1 MIWYLLYPFR
11 GCALPRPPACDRT
24 LLTRWIRT
32 TEAPVLSP
40 THPLRDAFT
49 RYGRYAARHVI
60 STLLISVT
68 VASILIYP
76 FPFLYTNDFTNG
88 ASNLPHHV
96 WTDAQPLE
104 EKGGLEPDVMM
115 RYIWVHGDYMQALDR
130 DVLLGALELQNEL
143 LGPTIDFSPRQLPQP
158 LETVDFSH
166 EAALD
171 LNPRQRDAFHIINGL
186 TDESWFFHSPLLY
199 WSCDEHKLAADQD
212 IIATVNHR
220 KTQHTSVNV
229 TLRHSIVFSGKRF
242 EDRRLVAADSLVI
255 TLIHRRNSPVGRIW
269 QAKCEELAR
278 KVSDKWDVY
287 PADGASTRSQ
297 IYEFQFRP
305 MSVPDVL
312 ALGAA
317 YLLTSAYF
325 VISLTKL
332 RAVKSKIGLVVTVM
346 VQLVLSMIS
355 SFTLC
360 AIFKIDLSK
369 IPQLAYPVAIFSMSL
384 ENIFRLINAVIL
396 TPPEDNTS
404 NRIGHAFGTTG
415 HVALASVGQNL
426 LILWGL
432 SHIVS
437 PGVQAFC
444 TFAAI
449 AIIFDFFYLSTFF
462 LSVLSVDVRRTE
474 LSDALAKAYIRNH
487 RTPAEAKARQTWL
500 DALLQGKI
508 AMSTRIAG
516 TIVMVG
522 FVLIAQWH
530 FFENESLLRI
540 LGRITMLSRKYKD
553 SIPKSSLLVDI
564 HQARSP
570 TSWLRLQ
577 DHETAREVIKVV
589 KPEAHS
595 YIARVFDPIVFVKKG
610 ADRMLSTNE
619 RPFLPAVYDFARNQ
633 TLPFMGTILVIG
645 AAVRILMNY
654 LLYDELAET
663 PTNTAEEE
671 PLLTVRTLGKG
682 HSLDVVALS
691 ASSDGHVVSVGL
703 DRIIRV
709 WDVKAGGSYP
719 LLGNDEV
726 KIAFPILAMCIDDDS
741 RLLALLMTRT
751 VLLWD
756 LHERQWGPSISV
768 DPFRH
773 RPEAFFF
780 AAQES
785 EGVHPVLLLRRDGT
799 MTEIRPE
806 KGETESYLISDGALV
821 SVGALV
827 EKARATTKVMTS
839 FRDGQVHCLSQDAS
853 GWNCNAV
860 DIPRPRDKEFMSLV
874 ALPELGFILVVRVQS
889 IDLVD
894 AATYCSIHSFK
905 TDPIQPKTLKCF
917 HSRRRTM
924 RCGSVGLKY
933 LTFAYLNA
941 FTRDL
946 IVQTYTPQDE
956 GASICFRVPGQPV
969 SKTCCRWPETKELR
983 SVVKDPGTWEAL
995 PSRILL
1001 GVRRKSPSK
1010 VRLENGHAQK
1020 NGNGE
1025 LRRRR
1030 PSHSQAAAPHVK
1042 NEDMWEIW
1050 MLSQAGNMET
1060 WDTMPLCRD
1069 TDDDHLFVNTTGP
1082 MVRVGRGSVA
1092 IGLSN
1097 VIKVIL
1103 VGHER
1108 FEGGEETSTLEDG
1121 LGTVTSRRRNKP
1133 STLKGK
1139 PAMLT

>member
-11 GCALPRPPACDRT
+11 G
-24 LLTRWIRT
+24 T
-32 TEAPVLSP
+32 TDAPVLSP

-60 STLLISVT
+60 TTLLISVT
-68 VASILIYP
+68 VAAVLIYP

-104 EKGGLEPDVMM
+104 EKSGIEPDVMM
-115 RYIWVHGDYMQALDR
+115 RYIWVHGDYMKALDR
-130 DVLLGALELQNEL
+130 DVLMGALELQNEL
-143 LGPTIDFSPRQLPQP
+143 LGPTVDFSPRQLPPP

-166 EAALD
+166 TTALD

-199 WSCDEHKLAADQD
+199 WSCDMNKVETDPD
-212 IIATVNHR
+212 IISTVNNK

-242 EDRRLVAADSLVI
+242 EDRRLAAADSLVI

-269 QAKCEELAR
+269 QAKSEELAR
-278 KVSDKWDVY
+278 KMADKWDVY
-287 PADGASTRSQ
+287 PSDGTSYRSQ

-305 MSVPDVL
+305 MSLFDSL
-312 ALGAA
+312 ALAAA
-317 YLLTSAYF
+317 YILVTAYF
-325 VISLTKL
+325 VVSLTKL

-346 VQLVLSMIS
+346 AQLVLSIMS

-369 IPQLAYPVAIFSMSL
+369 IPRLAYPVAVFSMSL

-396 TPPEDNTS
+396 TPSESNTS
-404 NRIGHAFGTTG
+404 NRIGHAFGTTS
-415 HVALASVGQNL
+415 HVAIASTGQNL

-432 SHIVS
+432 SYMVS

-444 TFAAI
+444 SFAAI

-474 LSDALAKAYIRNH
+474 LSDALAKASIRNH

-530 FFENESLLRI
+530 FLENESLLRA
-540 LGRITMLSRKYKD
+540 LGRITMITRKYKD
-553 SIPKSSLLVDI
+553 DTPKSSLLVDI

-577 DHETAREVIKVV
+577 DHETAREVINVV

-595 YIARVFDPIVFVKKG
+595 YVARVFDPIVFVKKG
-610 ADRMLSTNE
+610 ADRMLSTKE
-619 RPFLPAVYDFARNQ
+619 PPFLPAVYDFVRHQ
-633 TLPFMGTILVIG
+633 TLPFVVTVLVIG
-645 AAVRILMNY
+645 ALVRILMNY
-654 LLYDELAET
+654 LLYDEMSE
-663 PTNTAEEE
+663 NTTLIHGSEEE
-671 PLLTVRTLGKG
+671 PLLTVKTLGQG
-682 HSLDVVALS
+682 HLLDIVALC

-703 DRIIRV
+703 DRTIRI
-709 WDVKAGGSYP
+709 WDVKAGGSYD
-719 LLGNDEV
+719 LQGSDTAQIV
-726 KIAFPILAMCIDDDS
+726 FPILAMCIDDDS
-741 RLLALLMTRT
+741 RWLALLMTKT

-756 LHERQWGPSISV
+756 LQECQWGPTIDV
-768 DPFRH
+768 ADHGH

-780 AAQES
+780 AAQEI
-785 EGVHPVLLLRRDGT
+785 EGVHPVILLRRNGI
-799 MTEIRPE
+799 MTEIKPE
-806 KGETESYLISDGALV
+806 KLATVSYEISEGALV
-821 SVGALV
+821 SVGALI
-827 EKARATTKVMTS
+827 EKAKSTTKIITS
-839 FRDGQVHCLSQDAS
+839 FRNGQVHCLSQEAT

-894 AATYCSIHSFK
+894 ATSYCTIHSFK

-917 HSRRRTM
+917 HSKRRTM

-946 IVQTYTPQDE
+946 VVQTYTPQDE
-956 GASICFRVPGQPV
+956 GASICFREPGQPV

-1001 GVRRKSPSK
+1001 GVRKKPSPK
-1010 VRLENGHAQK
+1010 APAENGSAHQ

-1030 PSHSQAAAPHVK
+1030 PSHTPKSISPVK
-1042 NEDMWEIW
+1042 MEDMWEIW
-1050 MLSQAGNMET
+1050 MLSQADNKES
-1060 WDTMPLCRD
+1060 WDTLPLCRE
-1069 TDDDHLFVNTTGP
+1069 TDDEHLFVNKTGP

-1103 VGHER
+1103 VGNER
-1108 FEGGEETSTLEDG
+1108 FEGSEESSAPEDG
-1121 LGTVTSRRRNKP
+1121 LGTVMSRRRNKP
-1133 STLKGK
+1133 STLRGR
-1139 PAMLT
+1139 PTAMLK

>member
-11 GCALPRPPACDRT
+11 G
-24 LLTRWIRT
+24 T

-40 THPLRDAFT
+40 THPLRDACT

-60 STLLISVT
+60 STLLLSVT

-104 EKGGLEPDVMM
+104 DKGGLEPDVMM
-115 RYIWVHGDYMQALDR
+115 RYIWVHGDYMRALDQ
-130 DVLLGALELQNEL
+130 DVLHGALELQNEL
-143 LGPTIDFSPRQLPQP
+143 LGPTIDFSPRQLPRP
-158 LETVDFSH
+158 LETVDFSRTT
-166 EAALD
+166 ALD
-171 LNPRQRDAFHIINGL
+171 LNPRQRDSFHIANGL

-199 WSCDEHKLAADQD
+199 WSCDENKLAADKD
-212 IIATVNHR
+212 IIATVNNK

-242 EDRRLVAADSLVI
+242 EDRKLAAADALVI
-255 TLIHRRNSPVGRIW
+255 TLIHRRNSPIGRIW

-278 KVSDKWDVY
+278 KMADKWDIY
-287 PADGASTRSQ
+287 PSDGTSMRSQ

-305 MSVPDVL
+305 MSVQDGL

-317 YLLTSAYF
+317 YLLVALYF
-325 VISLTKL
+325 VVSLTKL

-346 VQLVLSMIS
+346 AQLILSILS
-355 SFTLC
+355 SFTVC
-360 AIFKIDLSK
+360 AVFKIDLSR

-396 TPPEDNTS
+396 TTPEDSTS

-415 HVALASVGQNL
+415 HIALASVGQNL
-426 LILWGL
+426 FILWGL
-432 SHIVS
+432 SYVVS

-474 LSDALAKAYIRNH
+474 LSDALAKASIRNH
-487 RTPAEAKARQTWL
+487 RTPAEAKAGQTWL
-500 DALLQGKI
+500 EALLQGKI

-530 FFENESLLRI
+530 FFDMSLLHLI
-540 LGRITMLSRKYKD
+540 GLITMLSKRYTD
-553 SIPKSSLLVDI
+553 TGPKSSLLIDI

-577 DHETAREVIKVV
+577 DHETAREVINVV
-589 KPEAHS
+589 KPDAHS
-595 YIARVFDPIVFVKKG
+595 YVARVFDPIVFVKKG
-610 ADRMLSTNE
+610 ADRMLSTSE
-619 RPFLPAVYDFARNQ
+619 RRFLPAVYDFVRHQ
-633 TLPFMGTILVIG
+633 TLPFVVTVLTIA

-654 LLYDELAET
+654 LLYDELAES
-663 PTNTAEEE
+663 PSVGVEEE
-671 PLLTVRTLGKG
+671 PLLTVQTLGKG

-691 ASSDGHVVSVGL
+691 ASPDGHVVSVGL

-709 WDVKAGGSYP
+709 WDVKAGGSYA
-719 LLGNDEV
+719 LMGNDQV
-726 KIAFPILAMCIDDDS
+726 KIVFPILAMCIDDDS
-741 RLLALLMTRT
+741 RYLALLMTRT
-751 VLLWD
+751 VVMWD
-756 LHERQWGPSISV
+756 LQECRWGPSTAIE
-768 DPFRH
+768 PFRH

-799 MTEIRPE
+799 MTEIKPE
-806 KGETESYLISDGALV
+806 KGETESYLITDGTLV

-827 EKARATTKVMTS
+827 EQAKATTKVMTS
-839 FRDGQVHCLSQDAS
+839 TRDGQVHCLSQEAS
-853 GWNCNAV
+853 GWDCNTV

-889 IDLVD
+889 IDLVH
-894 AATYCSIHSFK
+894 AETYTSIHSFR

-917 HSRRRTM
+917 HSKRRTM

-946 IVQTYTPQDE
+946 VVQTYMPQDE
-956 GASICFRVPGQPV
+956 GASICFRAPGLPV
-969 SKTCCRWPETKELR
+969 SKTCCRWPETKEMR

-1001 GVRRKSPSK
+1001 GVRKKSIPK
-1010 VRLENGHAQK
+1010 TRLENGHAHQ

-1030 PSHSQAAAPHVK
+1030 SSHTQAPTP
-1042 NEDMWEIW
+1042 NIRNQDMWEIW
-1050 MLSQAGNMET
+1050 MLSQAGNVET

-1069 TDDDHLFVNTTGP
+1069 TDEAEHLYVNTTGP

-1108 FEGGEETSTLEDG
+1108 FEGGEESSALEDG
-1121 LGTVTSRRRNKP
+1121 LGTVMNRRRNKP
-1133 STLKGK
+1133 STLRGK
-1139 PAMLT
+1139 PPVVLS

>member
-11 GCALPRPPACDRT
+11 G
-24 LLTRWIRT
+24 T

-60 STLLISVT
+60 TTLLISVT
-68 VASILIYP
+68 VASVLIYP
-76 FPFLYTNDFTNG
+76 FPFLYTTDFTNG

-104 EKGGLEPDVMM
+104 EKTGIEPDVMM
-115 RYIWVHGDYMQALDR
+115 RYIWVHGDYMKALDR
-130 DVLLGALELQNEL
+130 DVLMGALELQNEL
-143 LGPTIDFSPRQLPQP
+143 LGPTVDFSPRQLPPP

-166 EAALD
+166 TTALD
-171 LNPRQRDAFHIINGL
+171 LSPRQRDAFHIINGL

-199 WSCDEHKLAADQD
+199 WSCDKQKLESDAD
-212 IIATVNHR
+212 IMSTVNDK

-242 EDRRLVAADSLVI
+242 EDRRLAAADALVI

-269 QAKCEELAR
+269 QAKSEELAR
-278 KVSDKWDVY
+278 KMADKWDVY
-287 PADGASTRSQ
+287 PSDGMSYRSQ

-305 MSVPDVL
+305 MSLQDGL

-317 YLLTSAYF
+317 YLLTGAYF
-325 VISLTKL
+325 VVSLTKL
-332 RAVKSKIGLVVTVM
+332 RAVKSKFGLVVTVLA
-346 VQLVLSMIS
+346 QLVLSIMS

-396 TPPEDNTS
+396 TPAESNTS

-432 SHIVS
+432 SHMVS

-444 TFAAI
+444 SFAAI

-474 LSDALAKAYIRNH
+474 LSDALAKASIRNH
-487 RTPAEAKARQTWL
+487 RTPAEAKARQSWV

-516 TIVMVG
+516 TIVLIG

-530 FFENESLLRI
+530 FFENESLLRT
-540 LGRITMLSRKYKD
+540 LGRITMISRKYKD
-553 SIPKSSLLVDI
+553 VAPKSSLLIDV

-577 DHETAREVIKVV
+577 DHETAREVINVV

-595 YIARVFDPIVFVKKG
+595 YVARVFDPIVFVKKG
-610 ADRMLSTNE
+610 ADRMLTTNE
-619 RPFLPAVYDFARNQ
+619 PPFLPAVYDFARHQ
-633 TLPFMGTILVIG
+633 TLPFLATVLVIG

-654 LLYDELAET
+654 LLFDELAET
-663 PTNTAEEE
+663 TASTNAAEEE
-671 PLLTVRTLGKG
+671 PLLTVKTLGKG
-682 HSLDVVALS
+682 HSLDIVAMS

-719 LLGNDEV
+719 LLGNEQSQV
-726 KIAFPILAMCIDDDS
+726 AFPILAMCVDDES
-741 RLLALLMTRT
+741 RWLALLMTKT

-756 LHERQWGPSISV
+756 LQERTWGPSISV

-780 AAQES
+780 AAQEV
-785 EGVHPVLLLRRDGT
+785 EGVHPVILLRRDGI
-799 MTEIRPE
+799 MTEIKPE
-806 KGETESYLISDGALV
+806 KMETDSYLISDGALV
-821 SVGALV
+821 SVGALI
-827 EKARATTKVMTS
+827 EKAKATTKVMTS

-853 GWNCNAV
+853 GWNCNTV

-894 AATYCSIHSFK
+894 ATSYCAIHSFK

-917 HSRRRTM
+917 HSKRRTM

-946 IVQTYTPQDE
+946 VIQTYTPQDE
-956 GASICFRVPGQPV
+956 GASICFREPGQPV
-969 SKTCCRWPETKELR
+969 SKTCCRWPETKEMR

-1001 GVRRKSPSK
+1001 GVRKKPSHK
-1010 VRLENGHAQK
+1010 ARTENGNAHQ
-1020 NGNGE
+1020 NGNAG

-1030 PSHSQAAAPHVK
+1030 PSHTPSPMSSVK
-1042 NEDMWEIW
+1042 MEDMWEIW
-1050 MLSQAGNMET
+1050 MLSQAGNVET
-1060 WDTMPLCRD
+1060 WDTLPLCRE
-1069 TDDDHLFVNTTGP
+1069 DDDEHLFVNDTGP

-1103 VGHER
+1103 VGNER
-1108 FEGGEETSTLEDG
+1108 FEGGEESSALEDG
-1121 LGTVTSRRRNKP
+1121 LGTVMSRRRNKP
-1133 STLKGK
+1133 STLRGR
-1139 PAMLT
+1139 PAAMLK